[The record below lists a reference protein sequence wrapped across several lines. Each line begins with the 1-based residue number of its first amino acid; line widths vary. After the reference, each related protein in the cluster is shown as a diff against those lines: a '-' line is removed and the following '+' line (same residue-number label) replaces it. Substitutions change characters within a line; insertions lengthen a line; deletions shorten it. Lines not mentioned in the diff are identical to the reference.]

1 MTYEEVNAL
10 FVYDPETGVLA
21 YRNTGK
27 EAGTIGGHGYRRV
40 SVSGANTS
48 SHRVMWL
55 LHTGSLPF
63 DMVDHIDGDKLNNK
77 ISNLR
82 AVSRQDNGKNARR
95 SKANKSGVTGVTWHK
110 VADKW
115 QAGVTHDG
123 VRTQLGVYADWF
135 EAVCARKSAEA
146 RLGFHVN
153 HGRIAWQNG

>member
-82 AVSRQDNGKNARR
+82 AVSRRDNGRNARR
-95 SKANKSGVTGVTWHK
+95 SKANKSGVTGVRW
-110 VADKW
+110 DKQNSRW
-115 QAGVTHDG
+115 MSGIVDNGIRIH
-123 VRTQLGVYADWF
+123 LISCEDWF
-135 EAVCARKSAEA
+135 EAVCARKSAEV
-146 RLGFHVN
+146 RLGFHAN
-153 HGRIAWQNG
+153 HGRTG